1 MQNQRVVVNATIKLR
16 KESFKVYGTVIYS
29 AVGDVNFAS
38 PGESG
43 NLPTF
48 V

>member
-29 AVGDVNFAS
+29 AVGDVNFA